1 MAATVS
7 HANSNGIVYLSDLHG
22 GRPRFF
28 AGWERL
34 RHGKLHWLAESFA
47 EAMGVFMYVYAGVG
61 SQAVFVVGNL
71 TKQAGLSSVLQIG
84 LGYAA
89 GIMLAITICS
99 ATSGGHF
106 NPCITIVQML
116 FKGFPPLKGLRY
128 IVSQILGGYI
138 ACMFIYLQ
146 YRTPLLEIQAAIPPA
161 ALAAVNFTPNGPAGI
176 FGLYLLPGANLGQTF
191 VNEFV
196 TDFFLAIV
204 IFGCVDPSNVLVPPS
219 SAPMVIAL
227 AYAAAIWGFSAV
239 GLAANTARDLGG
251 RFAAMTIWGSAAA
264 GPSGYAAIAAL
275 TNIPAT
281 ILAAI
286 VYELMFTDSD
296 RVVSQDHREFHDI
309 HALHRRTGPA
319 ALAAADGNSS
329 TSTGHEK
336 EHLGTVERV

>member
-1 MAATVS
+1 M
-7 HANSNGIVYLSDLHG
+7 SDLHG
-22 GRPRFF
+22 GRPGFF

-61 SQAVFVVGNL
+61 STAVWVIGNL
-71 TKQAGLSSVLQIG
+71 AKEVGFSSLLQIG
-84 LGYAA
+84 FGYAA

-128 IVSQILGGYI
+128 IVSQIFGGYI
-138 ACMFIYLQ
+138 ACLLVYLQ
-146 YRTPLLEIQAAIPPA
+146 YSTTIKGLEALIPPA
-161 ALAAVNFTPNGPAGI
+161 ELAAMQFTPNGPAGI
-176 FGLYLLPGANLGQTF
+176 LALYVTPGSNLGHAF

-204 IFGCVDPSNVLVPPS
+204 IFGSIDPSNVLVPPS
-219 SAPMVIAL
+219 MAPVTIAL
-227 AYAAAIWGFSAV
+227 AYAAAIWGFAGNGLSA
-239 GLAANTARDLGG
+239 NSARDLGG
-251 RFAAMTIWGSAAA
+251 RFAAMTIWGKDAV
-264 GPSGYAAIAAL
+264 GDHGYAAIAAL

-281 ILAAI
+281 ILACI
-286 VYELMFTDSD
+286 VYELMFVDSD

-309 HALHRRTGPA
+309 HALHRRHGPA
-319 ALAAADGNSS
+319 AIAATADGNSGS
-329 TSTGHEK
+329 SVGDEK
-336 EHLGTVERV
+336 ERVGTVEHV